1 MAKDKVGAGDTFLS
15 MLSLCIKKNMVLEL
29 SMLISSLGAAENV
42 KNIAN
47 SKYVSNIEM
56 KKFLKSYLK

>member
-1 MAKDKVGAGDTFLS
+1 
-15 MLSLCIKKNMVLEL
+15 MVLEL